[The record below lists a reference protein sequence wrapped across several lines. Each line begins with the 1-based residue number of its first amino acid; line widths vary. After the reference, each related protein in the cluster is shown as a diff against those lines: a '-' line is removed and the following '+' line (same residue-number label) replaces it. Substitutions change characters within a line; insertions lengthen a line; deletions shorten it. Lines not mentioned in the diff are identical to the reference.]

1 MKAKFLNLVKK
12 GIKSAIY
19 ATIII
24 AALTVMNNSF
34 KPMFQESPGNVLIAI
49 AWVGLWAIFMV
60 ITFIAAY
67 VMASYVNHDISKLEK
82 KLDKKLERQEKELKQ
97 KIKKASA
104 NNHVPEEKKVERRP
118 DCIFDAEKGKMVR
131 INKDA
136 AKNVVKF
143 ERKQNDFTNIL

>member
-1 MKAKFLNLVKK
+1 MKTKIAKLIKK
-12 GIKSAIY
+12 AIKSAIY

-82 KLDKKLERQEKELKQ
+82 KFDKKLERQEKELKQ

-104 NNHVPEEKKVERRP
+104 NNHVPEKKVERRP

>member
-1 MKAKFLNLVKK
+1 MKSKFINLVKK
-12 GIKSAIY
+12 AIKSAIY

-104 NNHVPEEKKVERRP
+104 NNRVHEKKVERRP

>member
-60 ITFIAAY
+60 IAFIAAY

-104 NNHVPEEKKVERRP
+104 NNRIPEKKVERRP

>member
-1 MKAKFLNLVKK
+1 MKSKFINLVKK
-12 GIKSAIY
+12 AIKSAIY

-67 VMASYVNHDISKLEK
+67 VMASYINHDISKLEK
-82 KLDKKLERQEKELKQ
+82 KFDKKLERQEKELKQ

-104 NNHVPEEKKVERRP
+104 NNRVPEKKVERRP

>member
-1 MKAKFLNLVKK
+1 MKSKIVNLIKK
-12 GIKSAIY
+12 AVKSAVY

-60 ITFIAAY
+60 ITFVAAY
-67 VMASYVNHDISKLEK
+67 IMASYVNHDISKLEK
-82 KLDKKLERQEKELKQ
+82 KFDKKLERQEKELKQ
-97 KIKKASA
+97 KIKKAAVNSR
-104 NNHVPEEKKVERRP
+104 VPEKKVERP
-118 DCIFDAEKGKMVR
+118 DSIFDAEKGRMVR

-143 ERKQNDFTNIL
+143 EKKQTDFTNIL

>member
-1 MKAKFLNLVKK
+1 MKSKIVNLIKK

-82 KLDKKLERQEKELKQ
+82 KFDKKLERQEKELKQ

-104 NNHVPEEKKVERRP
+104 NSRVPEEKKEVKRP
-118 DCIFDAEKGKMVR
+118 DSIFDAEKGRMVR

-143 ERKQNDFTNIL
+143 ERKQDDFTNIL

>member
-1 MKAKFLNLVKK
+1 MKSKFLNLIKK
-12 GIKSAIY
+12 AIKSAIY

-82 KLDKKLERQEKELKQ
+82 KFDKKLERQEKELKQ

-104 NNHVPEEKKVERRP
+104 NNRVPEKKVDRRA
-118 DCIFDAEKGKMVR
+118 DCIFDAEKGTMVR

-143 ERKQNDFTNIL
+143 EKKQTDFTNIL

>member
-12 GIKSAIY
+12 AIKSAIY

-34 KPMFQESPGNVLIAI
+34 KPMFQETPGNVLIAI

-67 VMASYVNHDISKLEK
+67 VMASYINHDISKLEK
-82 KLDKKLERQEKELKQ
+82 KFDKKLERQEKELKQ

-104 NNHVPEEKKVERRP
+104 NNHVPEKKVERRP

>member
-1 MKAKFLNLVKK
+1 MKTKIANLIKK
-12 GIKSAIY
+12 AIKSAIY

-34 KPMFQESPGNVLIAI
+34 KPMFQETPGNVLIAI

-67 VMASYVNHDISKLEK
+67 VMASYINHDISKLEK
-82 KLDKKLERQEKELKQ
+82 KFDKKLERQEKELKQ

-104 NNHVPEEKKVERRP
+104 NNHVPEKKVERRP

>member
-1 MKAKFLNLVKK
+1 MKTKIANIIKK
-12 GIKSAIY
+12 AIKSAIY

-34 KPMFQESPGNVLIAI
+34 KPMFQETPGNVLIAI

-67 VMASYVNHDISKLEK
+67 VMASYVNHDISQLEK

-104 NNHVPEEKKVERRP
+104 NNHVHEKKVERRP

-143 ERKQNDFTNIL
+143 ERKQSDFTNIL

>member
-1 MKAKFLNLVKK
+1 MKSKFINLVKK
-12 GIKSAIY
+12 AIKSAIY

-49 AWVGLWAIFMV
+49 AWVGLRAIFMV
-60 ITFIAAY
+60 ITLIAAY
-67 VMASYVNHDISKLEK
+67 VMASYINHDISKLEK
-82 KLDKKLERQEKELKQ
+82 KFDKKLERQEKELKQ

-104 NNHVPEEKKVERRP
+104 NNRVPEKKVERRP

>member
-1 MKAKFLNLVKK
+1 MKSKFINLVKK
-12 GIKSAIY
+12 AIKSAIY

-67 VMASYVNHDISKLEK
+67 VMASYINHDISKLEK
-82 KLDKKLERQEKELKQ
+82 KFDKKLERQEKELKQ

-104 NNHVPEEKKVERRP
+104 NNRVHEKKVERRP

>member
-1 MKAKFLNLVKK
+1 MKSKIVNLIKK
-12 GIKSAIY
+12 AVKSAVY

-60 ITFIAAY
+60 ITFVAAY
-67 VMASYVNHDISKLEK
+67 IMASYVNHDISKLEK
-82 KLDKKLERQEKELKQ
+82 KFDKKLERQEKELKQ
-97 KIKKASA
+97 KIKKASV
-104 NNHVPEEKKVERRP
+104 NSRVPEKKVERP
-118 DCIFDAEKGKMVR
+118 DSIFDAEKGRMVR

-143 ERKQNDFTNIL
+143 EKKQTDFTNIL

>member
-1 MKAKFLNLVKK
+1 MKTKIANIIKK
-12 GIKSAIY
+12 AIKSAIY

-34 KPMFQESPGNVLIAI
+34 KPMFQETPGNVLIAI

-67 VMASYVNHDISKLEK
+67 VMASYINHDISKLEK
-82 KLDKKLERQEKELKQ
+82 KFDKKLERQEKELKQ

-104 NNHVPEEKKVERRP
+104 NNHVPEKKVERRP

-136 AKNVVKF
+136 AKNIVKF

>member
-34 KPMFQESPGNVLIAI
+34 KPMFQETPGNVLIAI

-67 VMASYVNHDISKLEK
+67 VMASYINHDISKLEK
-82 KLDKKLERQEKELKQ
+82 KFDKKLERQEKELKQ

-104 NNHVPEEKKVERRP
+104 NNHVTEKKVERRP

>member
-1 MKAKFLNLVKK
+1 MKAKFINLIKK
-12 GIKSAIY
+12 AIKSAIY

-34 KPMFQESPGNVLIAI
+34 KPMFQETPGNVLIAI

-67 VMASYVNHDISKLEK
+67 VMASYINHDISKLEK
-82 KLDKKLERQEKELKQ
+82 KFDKKLERQEKELKQ

-104 NNHVPEEKKVERRP
+104 NNRVPEKKVERRP

>member
-1 MKAKFLNLVKK
+1 MKSKFINLVKK

-67 VMASYVNHDISKLEK
+67 IMASYVNHDISKLEK

-104 NNHVPEEKKVERRP
+104 NNHVTEKKVEKRP

>member
-1 MKAKFLNLVKK
+1 MKTKIANLIKK
-12 GIKSAIY
+12 AIKSAIY

-34 KPMFQESPGNVLIAI
+34 KPMFQETPGNVLIAI

-67 VMASYVNHDISKLEK
+67 VMASYINHDISKLEK
-82 KLDKKLERQEKELKQ
+82 KFDKKLERQEKELKQ

-104 NNHVPEEKKVERRP
+104 NNRVLEKKVEKRP

>member
-34 KPMFQESPGNVLIAI
+34 KPMFQETPGNVLIAI

-67 VMASYVNHDISKLEK
+67 VMASYINHDISKLEK
-82 KLDKKLERQEKELKQ
+82 KFDKKLERQEKELKQ

-104 NNHVPEEKKVERRP
+104 NNRVTEKKVERRP

-143 ERKQNDFTNIL
+143 ERKQNDFPNIL

>member
-1 MKAKFLNLVKK
+1 MKSKFLNLIKK
-12 GIKSAIY
+12 AIKSAIY

-82 KLDKKLERQEKELKQ
+82 KFDKKLERQEKELKQ

-104 NNHVPEEKKVERRP
+104 NNRVPEKKVDRRP
-118 DCIFDAEKGKMVR
+118 DCIFDAEKGTMVR

-143 ERKQNDFTNIL
+143 EKKQTDFTNIL

>member
-1 MKAKFLNLVKK
+1 MKTKIANLIKK
-12 GIKSAIY
+12 AIKSAIY

-34 KPMFQESPGNVLIAI
+34 KPMFQETPGNVLIAI

-67 VMASYVNHDISKLEK
+67 VMASYINHDISKLEK

-104 NNHVPEEKKVERRP
+104 NNHVTEKKVERRP

>member
-1 MKAKFLNLVKK
+1 MKTKIANIIKK
-12 GIKSAIY
+12 AIKSAIY

-34 KPMFQESPGNVLIAI
+34 KPMFQETPGNVLIAI

-67 VMASYVNHDISKLEK
+67 VMASYINHDISKLEK
-82 KLDKKLERQEKELKQ
+82 KFDKKLERQEKELKQ

-104 NNHVPEEKKVERRP
+104 TNHAPEKKVERRP

>member
-1 MKAKFLNLVKK
+1 MKTKIANLIKK
-12 GIKSAIY
+12 AIKSAIY

-34 KPMFQESPGNVLIAI
+34 KPMFQETPGNVLIAI

-67 VMASYVNHDISKLEK
+67 VMASYINHDISKLEK
-82 KLDKKLERQEKELKQ
+82 KFDKKLERQEKELKQ

-104 NNHVPEEKKVERRP
+104 NNRVPEKKVERRP

>member
-12 GIKSAIY
+12 AIKSAIY

-82 KLDKKLERQEKELKQ
+82 KFDKKLERQEKELKQ

-104 NNHVPEEKKVERRP
+104 NNHVPEKKVERRP

-136 AKNVVKF
+136 TKNVVKF

>member
-1 MKAKFLNLVKK
+1 MKTKIANIIKK
-12 GIKSAIY
+12 AIKSAIY

-34 KPMFQESPGNVLIAI
+34 KPMFQETPGNVLIAI

-67 VMASYVNHDISKLEK
+67 VMASYINHDISKLEK
-82 KLDKKLERQEKELKQ
+82 KFDKKLERQEKELKQ

-104 NNHVPEEKKVERRP
+104 NNHVPEKKVERRP

>member
-1 MKAKFLNLVKK
+1 MKSKFINLVKK
-12 GIKSAIY
+12 AIKSAIY

-60 ITFIAAY
+60 ITLIAAY
-67 VMASYVNHDISKLEK
+67 VMASYINHDISKLEK
-82 KLDKKLERQEKELKQ
+82 KFDKKLERQEKELKQ

-104 NNHVPEEKKVERRP
+104 NNRVPEKKVERRP

>member
-1 MKAKFLNLVKK
+1 MKAKFINLIKK
-12 GIKSAIY
+12 AIKSAIY

-34 KPMFQESPGNVLIAI
+34 KPMFQETPGNVLIAI

-67 VMASYVNHDISKLEK
+67 VMASYINHDISKLEK
-82 KLDKKLERQEKELKQ
+82 KFDKKLERQEKELKQ

-104 NNHVPEEKKVERRP
+104 NNHVPEKKVERRP

>member
-12 GIKSAIY
+12 AIKSAIY

-82 KLDKKLERQEKELKQ
+82 KFDKKLERQEKELKQ
-97 KIKKASA
+97 KINKASA
-104 NNHVPEEKKVERRP
+104 NNRVPEKKVERRP

-136 AKNVVKF
+136 AKNIVKF
-143 ERKQNDFTNIL
+143 ERNQNDFTNIL

>member
-1 MKAKFLNLVKK
+1 MKAKFLNLIKK
-12 GIKSAIY
+12 AIKSAIY

-82 KLDKKLERQEKELKQ
+82 KFDKKLERQEKELKQ

-104 NNHVPEEKKVERRP
+104 NSRVPERKVERP
-118 DCIFDAEKGKMVR
+118 DSIFDAEKGRMVR
-131 INKDA
+131 IDKDA
-136 AKNVVKF
+136 SKKVVKF
-143 ERKQNDFTNIL
+143 EKKQTDFTNIL

>member
-60 ITFIAAY
+60 IAFIAAY

-82 KLDKKLERQEKELKQ
+82 KFDKKLERQEKELKQ

-104 NNHVPEEKKVERRP
+104 NNRIPEKKVERRP

>member
-1 MKAKFLNLVKK
+1 MKSKIINLIKK
-12 GIKSAIY
+12 AIKSAIY

-82 KLDKKLERQEKELKQ
+82 KFDKKLERQEKELKQ

-104 NNHVPEEKKVERRP
+104 NNRVPEKKVDRRP
-118 DCIFDAEKGKMVR
+118 DCIFDAEKGTMVR

-143 ERKQNDFTNIL
+143 EKKQTDFTNIL

>member
-1 MKAKFLNLVKK
+1 MKSKFINLIKK
-12 GIKSAIY
+12 AIKSAIY

-34 KPMFQESPGNVLIAI
+34 KPMFQETPGNVLIAI

-67 VMASYVNHDISKLEK
+67 VMASYINHDISKLEK
-82 KLDKKLERQEKELKQ
+82 KFDKKLERQEKELKQ

-104 NNHVPEEKKVERRP
+104 NNRVPEAKVERRP

>member
-1 MKAKFLNLVKK
+1 MKSKIVNLIKK
-12 GIKSAIY
+12 AIKSAIY

-82 KLDKKLERQEKELKQ
+82 KFDKKLERQEKELKQ

-104 NNHVPEEKKVERRP
+104 NNRVPEEKKAKRP

-143 ERKQNDFTNIL
+143 EKKQTDFTNIL